1 MIQRIQ
7 SVFLFLASGC
17 FFGLFGLPLAY
28 STESTTPYLEDSIY
42 NIMDHPLLIGLTVAG
57 GAIALL
63 NVFLFKNRGLQMRLS
78 ILVIICSILLAA
90 FGIYLFYIET
100 ALMAQSAKM
109 DDGLG
114 VFLPPLALVFGGL
127 AYFFVKKDEKLV
139 SSMDR
144 LR

>member
-7 SVFLFLASGC
+7 SLFLFLASGC
-17 FFGLFGLPLAY
+17 FFGLFGLPFAH
-28 STESTTPYLEDSIY
+28 SDEPTSPYLEDSLY
-42 NIMDHPLLIGLTVAG
+42 NVMDHPALIGITVVG

-78 ILVIICSILLAA
+78 ILVIICSLLITA
-90 FGIYLFYIET
+90 FGIYLFYQD
-100 ALMAQSAKM
+100 ASLMAKTADM
-109 DDGLG
+109 EDGLG
-114 VFLPPLALVFGGL
+114 VFLPPLALIFGGL

-139 SSMDR
+139 KSMDR